1 MKKPEAKN
9 GEQKQRERE
18 RERERDDRDLRVNR
32 ECRLVHYRLGLGEYY
47 IYRGWTSGVIY
58 IYIYIYKY
66 GAQHSIYE
74 IPLMYACILI

>member
-1 MKKPEAKN
+1 MVN
-9 GEQKQRERE
+9 GNRERQ
-18 RERERDDRDLRVNR
+18 RDDRDLRVNR

-58 IYIYIYKY
+58 IYIYKY